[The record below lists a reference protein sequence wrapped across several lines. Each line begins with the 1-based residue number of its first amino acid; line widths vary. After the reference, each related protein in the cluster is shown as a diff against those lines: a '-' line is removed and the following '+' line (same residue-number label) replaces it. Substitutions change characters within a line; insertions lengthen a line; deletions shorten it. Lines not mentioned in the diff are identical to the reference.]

1 MFAFE
6 RRAQAHHHRWSI
18 WRSSTDKM
26 IGGVCGGLGAHYGV
40 SVTALRLSMVIVTL
54 LTFPLMFVVY
64 GLCVMFM
71 PIGPTQVFGSRR
83 SHVTPPP
90 IPHYAVT
97 HADLTNQY
105 DEIEARIRLLE
116 DLVTSREYVLKRK
129 FESL

>member
-1 MFAFE
+1 MFAYQRRFE
-6 RRAQAHHHRWSI
+6 AHQHRWSI
-18 WRSSTDKM
+18 WRSSTDKV

-40 SVTALRLSMVIVTL
+40 SVPALRLTLIVLTV
-54 LTFPLMFVVY
+54 LTFPLMFIIY

-71 PIGPTQVFGSRR
+71 PIGPTQIFGSDRR
-83 SHVTPPP
+83 HGAPPP

-105 DEIEARIRLLE
+105 DDIEARIRSLE
-116 DLVTSREYVLKRK
+116 DLVTSREYALKRK